1 MLCMHWPAC
10 AVSLRTP
17 AFRARKR
24 DTRSISSDEARADA
38 AMVDAVGAAV
48 LPRSRDPCQVRQK
61 PTAKKK

>member
-1 MLCMHWPAC
+1 MHWLAC

-38 AMVDAVGAAV
+38 AMGRSHRTA
-48 LPRSRDPCQVRQK
+48 LMPRSRDPCQVRQK
-61 PTAKKK
+61 STAKKK